1 MASAADADAPLLML
15 LLWLEFSLYGLV
27 VKKIQSPPPGGARA
41 GSSRQG
47 YNIVVAQSFLD
58 NVGFLALGH
67 KWRREGSRFITVI
80 TGDISLLF
88 RRRTSDC
95 LPEQ

>member
-1 MASAADADAPLLML
+1 MASAVADAPLLML
-15 LLWLEFSLYGLV
+15 LLWLEFGLYGLV
-27 VKKIQSPPPGGARA
+27 VKKIQSPTPGGARA
-41 GSSRQG
+41 GSRQG

-88 RRRTSDC
+88 RRRTPDC